1 MTGSRKHHVRT
12 DERGQQGKG
21 AMSKSNEGT
30 IALSVLVAEGRS
42 APDMGISMK
51 RGLGST

>member
-1 MTGSRKHHVRT
+1 MAGSRKHVIT

-30 IALSVLVAEGRS
+30 SALSVLVAEGRS
-42 APDMGISMK
+42 TANMGISMK